1 MVPEVLAVFWVGTG
15 NINSQVRPW
24 LIIVHVLEGQQI
36 TTHSN
41 RKIIKAHGVG
51 AKVGEENIL
60 TSSTFH
66 QGVVGRPRRHTAVLQ
81 WCHTVSL
88 APRSWCS
95 YRSPALEICQLW
107 QNRVKTGLNS
117 WSLMNCSCFYQLP
130 KIHERIGAG
139 RPAVSARSLLS
150 GIISLSL
157 DDGFQPIV
165 QSFYLKKQNKKPL
178 STNSSTVK
186 KKKKKSLKSSP
197 LHFSWISKACVE
209 SLLTRTDWG
218 PENTHVLDVQ
228 LEQAPPTGDD
238 QNSR

>member
-36 TTHSN
+36 ITHSN
-41 RKIIKAHGVG
+41 RKNIKVHGVG

-88 APRSWCS
+88 APRSWRS

-107 QNRVKTGLNS
+107 QNRVKTGLNW
-117 WSLMNCSCFYQLP
+117 WSVMNCSCFYQLP

-150 GIISLSL
+150 GIISWSL

-165 QSFYLKKQNKKPL
+165 QSFYLKTKK
-178 STNSSTVK
+178 K
-186 KKKKKSLKSSP
+186 KKKILQILRQKKKKSLKSSP

-209 SLLTRTDWG
+209 SLLTTTDWG